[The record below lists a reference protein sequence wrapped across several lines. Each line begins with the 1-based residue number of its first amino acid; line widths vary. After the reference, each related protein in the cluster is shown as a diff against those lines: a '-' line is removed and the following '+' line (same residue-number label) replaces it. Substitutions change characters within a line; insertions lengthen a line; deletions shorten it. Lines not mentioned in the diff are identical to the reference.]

1 MNERKYNSWE
11 KNVLVPKAYYDAHFS
26 YVESK
31 GVKTLGEIIEQ
42 CLLINNKTYTRFLDF
57 SCLE

>member
-11 KNVLVPKAYYDAHFS
+11 KNVLVPKVYYDAHFS

-31 GVKTLGEIIEQ
+31 GVKTLGEIIE
-42 CLLINNKTYTRFLDF
+42 
-57 SCLE
+57 